1 MSDRPLGPAHLLYLR
16 FAGPKGSSGDMAIAE
31 VPLPAPA
38 AAPTKY
44 HLYVYG
50 KHHDPVFQMY
60 KVAAEF
66 LAKDKK
72 NVECT
77 VEGNFE
83 TQYEQKLRF
92 VIGKYGGA
100 FAQSKCSHPLIFAET
115 EDEVLYFMNEK
126 RFLDWAYKRFQYE
139 DHTRVIFYKRIAN
152 KALKAV
158 KESTGRSYC
167 AFGVRVGEDP
177 LELVQLELFD
187 EECPVLARNFLD
199 LLTHPNFDGHALHRV
214 KAGAWIQAGD
224 LKDGSGLNSEAAHG
238 GLLRHES
245 FQIRHDRPGLLGMAN
260 HGKDT
265 IGSQFYVTLRE
276 LSFLDGKSVIFGR
289 VIAGF
294 RTVLKISKLAAR
306 NERPV
311 QEVKVYAQPD
321 YTVMGDIQ
329 RAVDAKE
336 EDAAVKL
343 QSVARG
349 HKARMTA
356 KS

>member
-1 MSDRPLGPAHLLYLR
+1 MSSRISAR
-16 FAGPKGSSGDMAIAE
+16 
-31 VPLPAPA
+31 
-38 AAPTKY
+38 TKWSASIRREARC
-44 HLYVYG
+44 
-50 KHHDPVFQMY
+50 
-60 KVAAEF
+60 VAREA
-66 LAKDKK
+66 LS
-72 NVECT
+72 
-77 VEGNFE
+77 
-83 TQYEQKLRF
+83 QKLRF

-187 EECPVLARNFLD
+187 EECPKLARNFLD
-199 LLTHPNFDGHALHRV
+199 LLTHPNFDGHPLHRV

-224 LKDGSGLNSEAAHG
+224 LTDGSGLNSEAAHG

-245 FQIRHDRPGLLGMAN
+245 FHIPHDRPGLLGMAS

-265 IGSQFYVTLRE
+265 NGSQFYVTTKDLP
-276 LSFLDGKSVIFGR
+276 FLNGKSVIIGR
-289 VIAGF
+289 VISGM
-294 RTVLKISKLAAR
+294 RTILKLSKVKTR
-306 NERPV
+306 NERPI
-311 QEVKVYAQPD
+311 EDVKVTAQKE
-321 YTVMGDIQ
+321 YTKVG
-329 RAVDAKE
+329 
-336 EDAAVKL
+336 AAN
-343 QSVARG
+343 QS
-349 HKARMTA
+349 
-356 KS
+356 